1 MLKHFSNKKED
12 FYLLSLKNLEKK
24 KPKKKKGDFYDFS
37 WEDHMPIIN
46 IIFSEISAKELKK
59 LKNQNLLTEDFL
71 KEKLEH
77 QLKIKSILEVQQK
90 PSDTENKKSNTKK
103 SRQIKLGI

>member
-1 MLKHFSNKKED
+1 
-12 FYLLSLKNLEKK
+12 
-24 KPKKKKGDFYDFS
+24 
-37 WEDHMPIIN
+37 
-46 IIFSEISAKELKK
+46 
-59 LKNQNLLTEDFL
+59 L

-90 PSDTENKKSNTKK
+90 SPDTENKKSNTKK